1 MSIDALEQFYEK
13 IRSDSAL
20 ENEAGTAL
28 GEGPAAVVAL
38 GAREGFVFSEDEL
51 TIALAQHA
59 VTSDELSDSD
69 LDLVAGGIVS
79 PPRFKDYSKG
89 ARIG

>member
-13 IRSDSAL
+13 VRSDSAL
-20 ENEAGTAL
+20 EGEAGAAL
-28 GEGPAAVVAL
+28 GESPAAVIAL

-59 VTSDELSDSD
+59 AASNELSDAD
-69 LDLVAGGIVS
+69 LDLVAGGVVM
-79 PPRFKDYSKG
+79 PPRMKDFSKS
-89 ARIG
+89 RLS